1 MSYLR
6 LLHLPQL
13 FATPSMRLKHTRVI
27 MIVFTRREWQAS
39 YPCFRNWIKT
49 SLHDSTDKKLQIIC
63 FKKELCSPL
72 PTALMPL
79 PSKEKTPCICQ
90 LALCLCLLSRQK
102 LQAWALGWVFGPA
115 IVCMIYWWSS
125 RHFQSGAAGWKR
137 TLGRIRGKKSMK
149 TDALKRRLIENN
161 SRKAVGEKSQIT
173 QLFLIQKSS
182 GAFIVCVT
190 CSWNRWMFDICL
202 MPLDYDFLSMWGNT
216 TADVWP

>member
-115 IVCMIYWWSS
+115 IVCMIYILVK
-125 RHFQSGAAGWKR
+125 FTAFP
-137 TLGRIRGKKSMK
+137 IR
-149 TDALKRRLIENN
+149 
-161 SRKAVGEKSQIT
+161 
-173 QLFLIQKSS
+173 SS
-182 GAFIVCVT
+182 GLKKNTGENTRQEIDENRCIETETHWKQQQEDSGREVANYPAVSDSKVVWRLHSL
-190 CSWNRWMFDICL
+190 CSWNHRMFDICL
-202 MPLDYDFLSMWGNT
+202 MPLDYDFLSTWGNT